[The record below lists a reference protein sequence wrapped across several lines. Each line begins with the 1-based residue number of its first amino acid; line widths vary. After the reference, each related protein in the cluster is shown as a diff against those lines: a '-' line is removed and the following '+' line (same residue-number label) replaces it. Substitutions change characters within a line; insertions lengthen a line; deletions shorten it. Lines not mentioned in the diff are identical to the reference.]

1 MRKTKVL
8 CESDTRMDSEQ
19 QKNKNAGN
27 GRSQEMKKDFSDF
40 VAIIA
45 FTFALAACIFF
56 AFISATSAESWY
68 SGKHDAQ
75 CEQMDGA
82 DDCQCFQRFIK
93 EK

>member
-1 MRKTKVL
+1 
-8 CESDTRMDSEQ
+8 
-19 QKNKNAGN
+19 
-27 GRSQEMKKDFSDF
+27 MKKDFSDF

-45 FTFALAACIFF
+45 FAFVLAACIFF
-56 AFISATSAESWY
+56 AFISATSAERWY

-82 DDCQCFQRFIK
+82 DECQCFQRFIK